1 MDVGGNLKRIREDRG
16 LTQQQ
21 LADLVAVSKPMIC
34 RVERGTKNLTVQLAT
49 QLAEALGCDLDD
61 LTK

>member
-1 MDVGGNLKRIREDRG
+1 MDVGGNLKRIREERG

-21 LADLVAVSKPMIC
+21 LADLVVVSKPMIC
-34 RVERGTKNLTVQLAT
+34 RVERGTKNLTVQLAA
-49 QLAEALGCDLDD
+49 QLAEVLGCDLSD